1 MSYLTARTAKSS
13 NAKGISMTIGVHI
26 ILVAGFLAMPGIE
39 LPEKPFTILETWDV
53 KVDPPKISE
62 PAPEP
67 EKPAIE
73 IQSKTIVPTPQ
84 REAIKLPIRPIIKP
98 IEFAESS
105 GGGGGTSAIPVAPL
119 KAIKPIVEPVI
130 TGAKLNQRFSRQF
143 QPSYPAAMVRMEQ
156 EGIVAVRVLVGTDGR
171 AKKIELISTPY
182 DDFWRTTQRH
192 ALKKW
197 RFKPATKDGRP
208 YEAWIELKVRFELN
222 Q

>member
-1 MSYLTARTAKSS
+1 MSYLTARTAKSP
-13 NAKGISMTIGVHI
+13 NTKGISMTLGVNI

-39 LPEKPFTILETWDV
+39 IPEKPFTVLGTWDV
-53 KVDPPKISE
+53 KADPPKISE
-62 PAPEP
+62 PVPEP
-67 EKPAIE
+67 KKPAIE

-84 REAIKLPIRPIIKP
+84 REAVELPIRPIIKP

-105 GGGGGTSAIPVAPL
+105 GGGGGASAFPVTPL
-119 KAIKPIVEPVI
+119 KTIDPIIESVI

-171 AKKIELISTPY
+171 AKKVELISTPH
-182 DDFWRTTQRH
+182 DDLWRTTQRH

-197 RFKPATKDGRP
+197 RFKPATKAGQP
-208 YEAWIELKVRFELN
+208 
-222 Q
+222 